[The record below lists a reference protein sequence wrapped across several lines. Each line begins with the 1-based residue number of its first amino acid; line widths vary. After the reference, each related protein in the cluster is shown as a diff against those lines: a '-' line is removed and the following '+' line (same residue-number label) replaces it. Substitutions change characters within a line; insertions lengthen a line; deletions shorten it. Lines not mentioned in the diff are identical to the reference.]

1 MAVTLE
7 QLHLATQYPYG
18 PPHESFLFVSGEA
31 HIITD
36 SGVDPLVGAV
46 VRVGG

>member
-1 MAVTLE
+1 MAVLVGE
-7 QLHLATQYPYG
+7 RASQ
-18 PPHESFLFVSGEA
+18 HESFLFVSGEA